1 VSGGRSSLRTM
12 PTTLPLFPL
21 GSVLFPGVVMPLRVF
36 EPRFRQLVEDL
47 EALPEGTDRRF
58 GVVAIR
64 DGREVGEGN
73 VHSLYEYGCTAQIS
87 AADAADDGSYALVT
101 TGVERFRVLSADLT
115 TGPYPTAEVE
125 MLTDVPGEDADALR
139 TPATAQFLGY
149 QRALSGLRGV
159 RLGPLPQ
166 LPDDATVLSYLI
178 AATMIIDVRE
188 KHSLLAA
195 ADAATRLRRE
205 QALLRRETLLIQ
217 ELRSLPAVDLL
228 KRD

>member
-1 VSGGRSSLRTM
+1 M

-36 EPRFRQLVEDL
+36 EPRFRQMVEDL
-47 EALPEGTDRRF
+47 EALPEGADRRF
-58 GVVAIR
+58 AVVAIR

-73 VHSLYEYGCTAQIS
+73 VRSLYEYGCTAQIS

-101 TGVERFRVLSADLT
+101 TGVERFRVLAADLT
-115 TGPYPTAEVE
+115 GGTYPTAEVE
-125 MLTDVPGEDADALR
+125 LLADEPGEDADALR

-159 RLGPLPQ
+159 RLGPVPQ
-166 LPDDATVLSYLI
+166 LPDDASVLSYLI

-195 ADAATRLRRE
+195 ADAAIRLRRE

>member
-1 VSGGRSSLRTM
+1 M

-36 EPRFRQLVEDL
+36 EPRYRQLVEDL
-47 EALPEGTDRRF
+47 QALPEGMDQRF
-58 GVVAIR
+58 GVVAIK

-73 VHSLYEYGCTAQIS
+73 VRSVYEYGCTAQIS
-87 AADAADDGSYALVT
+87 AVDAADDGSYSLVT
-101 TGVERFRVLSADLT
+101 TGVERFRVIAADLAGT
-115 TGPYPTAEVE
+115 PYPTGEVE
-125 MLTDVPGEDADALR
+125 FLEDAPGEDADSLR
-139 TPATAQFLGY
+139 TPATAQFLAY

-159 RLGPLPQ
+159 RVGPLPQ
-166 LPDDATVLSYLI
+166 LPDDPNVLSYLI
-178 AATMIIDVRE
+178 AATMIIDLRE

-195 ADAATRLRRE
+195 ADTATRLRRE
-205 QALLRRETLLIQ
+205 QALLRREVLLIQ

>member
-1 VSGGRSSLRTM
+1 M

-36 EPRFRQLVEDL
+36 EPRYRQLVEDL
-47 EALPEGTDRRF
+47 QALPDGADQRF

-64 DGREVGEGN
+64 DGREVGDGN
-73 VHSLYEYGCTAQIS
+73 VRSLYEYGCTAQIS

-101 TGVERFRVLSADLT
+101 TGVERFRVLTADLT
-115 TGPYPTAEVE
+115 GGPYPTGEVE
-125 MLTDVPGEDADALR
+125 VLTDVPGEDADALR

-159 RLGPLPQ
+159 RIGPIPQ

-178 AATMIIDVRE
+178 AATMILDVRE

>member
-1 VSGGRSSLRTM
+1 M

-36 EPRFRQLVEDL
+36 EPRYRQLVEDL
-47 EALPEGTDRRF
+47 QALPEGVDQRF

-64 DGREVGEGN
+64 DGREVGEGS
-73 VHSLYEYGCTAQIS
+73 VRSVYEYGCTAQLS
-87 AADAADDGSYALVT
+87 TVDAADDGSYALVT
-101 TGVERFRVLSADLT
+101 TGVERFRVLSADLVGT
-115 TGPYPTAEVE
+115 PYPTAEVE
-125 MLTDVPGEDADALR
+125 LLTDSPGEDADSLR

-159 RLGPLPQ
+159 RVGPLPQ
-166 LPDDATVLSYLI
+166 LPDDPTVLSYLI
-178 AATMIIDVRE
+178 AATMIIDLRE

-195 ADAATRLRRE
+195 ADTATRLRRE
-205 QALLRRETLLIQ
+205 QALLRRESLLIQ

>member
-1 VSGGRSSLRTM
+1 M
-12 PTTLPLFPL
+12 PSTLPLFPL

-47 EALPEGTDRRF
+47 QALPEGTDRRF

-64 DGREVGEGN
+64 DGREVGEDN
-73 VHSLYEYGCTAQIS
+73 VRSLYEYGCTAQIS

-101 TGVERFRVLSADLT
+101 TGVERFRVLAVDLAG
-115 TGPYPTAEVE
+115 GPYPTAEVE
-125 MLTDVPGEDADALR
+125 LLTDVPGEDAEALR

-178 AATMIIDVRE
+178 AATMILDVRE

-217 ELRSLPAVDLL
+217 ELSSLPAVDLL

>member
-1 VSGGRSSLRTM
+1 M

-36 EPRFRQLVEDL
+36 EPRYRQLVEDL
-47 EALPEGTDRRF
+47 QALPEGVDQRF

-64 DGREVGEGN
+64 DGREVGDAG
-73 VHSLYEYGCTAQIS
+73 VRSVYEYGCTAQLS
-87 AADAADDGSYALVT
+87 AVDAADDGSYALVT
-101 TGVERFRVLSADLT
+101 TGVERFRVLSADLA
-115 TGPYPTAEVE
+115 GAPYPTAEVE
-125 MLTDVPGEDADALR
+125 MLTDTPGEDADSLR

-159 RLGPLPQ
+159 RVGPLPQ
-166 LPDDATVLSYLI
+166 LPDDPTVLSYLI
-178 AATMIIDVRE
+178 AATMIIDLRE

-195 ADAATRLRRE
+195 ADTTRLRRE